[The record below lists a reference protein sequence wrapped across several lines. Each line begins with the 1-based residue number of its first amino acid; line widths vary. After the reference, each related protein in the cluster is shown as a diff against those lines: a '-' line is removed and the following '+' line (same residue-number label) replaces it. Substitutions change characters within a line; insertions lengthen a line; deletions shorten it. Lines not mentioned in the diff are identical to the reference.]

1 MDLLDKIYIAVDN
14 HDFHQ
19 DYRMPRKGVMPVS
32 DYFMYCEHYPYMNNK
47 ETDALVLYIMKG
59 LYILPMIGDKSDGG
73 FVFKYYWDIHRDKV
87 LENRFGYIT
96 FKGGSITAYK
106 DVVEVLL
113 LYRTQYKGEVD
124 TSNPKYYVDWCFK
137 FYVDKK
143 TNTIV
148 VMEDKKTNKKDWTPE
163 CILSLDLLPRNYGY
177 ETLFKFNKEG
187 VIVEYDPKLLKLK
200 YK

>member
-1 MDLLDKIYIAVDN
+1 MIKATV
-14 HDFHQ
+14 
-19 DYRMPRKGVMPVS
+19 
-32 DYFMYCEHYPYMNNK
+32 
-47 ETDALVLYIMKG
+47 ALFLNI
-59 LYILPMIGDKSDGG
+59 IGI
-73 FVFKYYWDIHRDKV
+73 IHRDKV

-96 FKGGSITAYK
+96 FKGGTITAYK

-148 VMEDKKTNKKDWTPE
+148 AMDDKKNKKDWTPK

-177 ETLFKFNKEG
+177 ETLFKFDKEG
-187 VIVEYDPKLLKLK
+187 IIVEYDPKLLKLK

>member
-143 TNTIV
+143 TN
-148 VMEDKKTNKKDWTPE
+148 KKDWTPE

-177 ETLFKFNKEG
+177 ETLFKFDKEG
-187 VIVEYDPKLLKLK
+187 VIVECDPKLLKLK